1 MPCCDAS
8 ISWKPPFRARAEVV
22 LAELTRALAPFGLN
36 LIGVTTPAAY
46 DALVPPSHR
55 LGPRVAGAI
64 VVIGNGG
71 GGFWSAYRDHLSRH
85 PGWAER
91 AHPLD
96 DFTTFVMEEHAVP
109 IAERLGVRPQLRLP
123 FRETAL
129 SFVHLAE
136 AAGLGRRGL
145 LRVLLHPEFGPWL
158 ALRGALLVADAPAA
172 PRPAAG
178 FDPCPSCRDRPC
190 VAACPGGAMT
200 AAEGWDVPTCIDFRV
215 ARADENPCLTRCHAR
230 VACVYG
236 RRHVYPEDALAH
248 HHARAFAVMRGAR

>member
-1 MPCCDAS
+1 MLLPA
-8 ISWKPPFRARAEVV
+8 
-22 LAELTRALAPFGLN
+22 LTRALAPFGLN

-46 DALVPPSHR
+46 DALVPASHQ
-55 LGPRVAGAI
+55 LGGTGPARGI

-71 GGFWSAYRDHLSRH
+71 GGFWAAYRDHCDQHDRWS
-85 PGWAER
+85 ER
-91 AHPLD
+91 EHPLD
-96 DFTTFVMEEHAVP
+96 DFTTLVMERYALPV
-109 IAERLGVRPQLRLP
+109 AERLGLAPQLRLP
-123 FRETAL
+123 FQETAL

-158 ALRGALLVADAPAA
+158 ALRGALLITEAPAA

-190 VAACPGGAMT
+190 VSACPGGAMT
-200 AAEGWDVPTCIDFRV
+200 PTEGWDVPRCIDFRV
-215 ARADENPCLTRCHAR
+215 ARADENPCATRCHAR

-236 RRHVYPEDALAH
+236 RRHVYPDDALAYH
-248 HHARAFAVMRGAR
+248 HERAFAVMRRGR